1 MTPVPTH
8 KPVPTGEPVG
18 WVWGEPV
25 TMEMLA
31 IYLEENPPP
40 AALGDN
46 HVTRT
51 RWAARGVMSA
61 MLAGQEA
68 NRRGFANESDLPAAV
83 AAELVGGGE
92 PAAID
97 VRAYFDRNRRRY
109 DQPERRRV
117 SHVLSDSEDEA
128 LTVAG
133 RARAG
138 LPIGALAEEFSTD
151 QGSRRAGGDLGW
163 LRRGELA
170 GAVEEAVFSAEAGQV
185 VGPVRSPFGWHV
197 LVVVAVEPARAEDFA
212 SVRDVIAAELAERRR
227 REAYLDWFEKRALA
241 GITMAPGYDHPF
253 RPNFLEW
260 AHRH

>member
-1 MTPVPTH
+1 MTPVATCE
-8 KPVPTGEPVG
+8 TVG
-18 WVWGEPV
+18 WVCGEPV

-31 IYLEENPPP
+31 IFLEEHPPP
-40 AALGDN
+40 AALGDSPA
-46 HVTRT
+46 TRT

-68 NRRGFANESDLPAAV
+68 RRRGLASETDLPVAV
-83 AAELVGGGE
+83 ATELVGQGE
-92 PAAID
+92 PDAND

-109 DQPERRRV
+109 DRPESRRV
-117 SHVLSDSEDEA
+117 SHVLCETEEQAS
-128 LTVAG
+128 TVAG

-138 LPIGALAEEFSTD
+138 QPIGALAEEFSTD
-151 QGSRRAGGDLGW
+151 AGSRRAGGDLGW

-170 GAVEEAVFSAEAGQV
+170 GEVEDGVFSANVGQV

-197 LVVVAVEPARAEDFA
+197 LVVVAVEQAVGDDFA
-212 SVRDVIAAELAERRR
+212 SARNEIAAELAERRR

-241 GITMAPGYDHPF
+241 GITMAPGYEHPF
-253 RPNFLEW
+253 RLNFLEW